1 MDKVF
6 EKIAELNK
14 LIHEPARLSI
24 LTALAACVKADFT
37 FLQRLTGL
45 SKGNLS
51 SHLSK
56 LESAGL
62 IHITKTYDEKKPIT
76 YLRLTKDGKQLIEN
90 HWKNLDTLRNG
101 AQNWKPGP

>member
-1 MDKVF
+1 MDNVF

-14 LIHEPARLSI
+14 LLHEPARLSI
-24 LTALAACVKADFT
+24 LTALAACAKADFT
-37 FLQRLTGL
+37 YLQRLTGL

-76 YLRLTKDGKQLIEN
+76 YLRLTKEGKQLIEN
-90 HWKNLDTLRNG
+90 HWKNLDALRNG
-101 AQNWKPGP
+101 AQNWKPES